1 MVITDDRWTCPDC
14 DRTFAVE
21 DSFERARNRLAAV
34 RATHAVEHRD
44 GRGAPV
50 SKPPA
55 TAGAARSRRVTMGR
69 VG

>member
-34 RATHAVEHRD
+34 RATHAAEHRG
-44 GRGAPV
+44 GRGAPRT
-50 SKPPA
+50 KRA
-55 TAGAARSRRVTMGR
+55 AGASRSSRASRGA
-69 VG
+69 